1 VKLISIVTIDP
12 TGHPHASLETMERMA
27 KLNAEMRAEG
37 ALIDTGGLDALG
49 SNATCYLHEV
59 SPTP

>member
-1 VKLISIVTIDP
+1 VKFLSIVTIDQ
-12 TGHPHASLETMERMA
+12 TRHPHASPETMERMA
-27 KLNAEMRAEG
+27 KLIAEMRGEG

-49 SNATCYLHEV
+49 SDAACYLHEV

>member
-1 VKLISIVTIDP
+1 MKFISIATIDP
-12 TGHPHASLETMERMA
+12 IGHPHASLETMERMA
-27 KLNAEMRAEG
+27 KLIAEMRAEG

-49 SNATCYLHEV
+49 ADATCYLHEV